1 MMANTPA
8 DMSVMFRLTM
18 TMESTIVWSLSEVPT
33 IVLALKKSNINWC
46 LDKFSPPEIRT
57 LSGLIFEKILKA
69 ASQ

>member
-8 DMSVMFRLTM
+8 DMSVMFDNDNGKY
-18 TMESTIVWSLSEVPT
+18 SSWSLSEVPT
-33 IVLALKKSNINWC
+33 IVLPLKNLIMNWC
-46 LDKFSPPEIRT
+46 FDKFSPPEIRT